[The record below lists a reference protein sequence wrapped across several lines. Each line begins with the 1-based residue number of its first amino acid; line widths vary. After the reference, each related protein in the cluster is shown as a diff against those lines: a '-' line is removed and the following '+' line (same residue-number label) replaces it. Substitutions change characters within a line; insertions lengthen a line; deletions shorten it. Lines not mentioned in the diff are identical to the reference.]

1 MTPERVE
8 GLRRL
13 VRRAPLIVV
22 MLLLAWVFLGDRPR
36 EITLVYDIP
45 DEPPPARV
53 DVRLVDHEGGVPAS
67 ITWGTGTGAAA
78 DRQAHHARLAP
89 GDYRLEAT
97 LEFAS
102 GERREVAR
110 GLAVTSA
117 DEQIVVHLR

>member
-1 MTPERVE
+1 MTPERVD

-45 DEPPPARV
+45 DEPAPARV
-53 DVRLVDHEGGVPAS
+53 DVRLVDREGRVPAA
-67 ITWGTGTGAAA
+67 ITWGTGSGAAA
-78 DRQAHHARLAP
+78 DRQPHHARLAP

-97 LEFAS
+97 LEFA
-102 GERREVAR
+102 GGRRREVAR
-110 GLAVTSA
+110 GLSVSAA